1 MPPGDKIYLHYLF
14 RPYVQ
19 TDEHLLWVGE
29 PQKNRYLGLQPKPQI
44 LKKLIFTHWRVPLIY
59 ALLYPFTPIN
69 LSALPFGDYLFLL
82 DILWLVS
89 SIALVW
95 FLISSIFRIGKE
107 YYAISTKR
115 LLVMRRMLWNRVN
128 AAPLG
133 LLPEFRLDSQ
143 ANKSLSIRF
152 APMRIEE
159 KKFRGR
165 IIQIEH
171 HRPDLVALS
180 REEAQTA
187 YRFLQNSKN
196 AILDQRAREIGLLK

>member
-19 TDEHLLWVGE
+19 TDEYLLWVGE
-29 PQKNRYLGLQPKPQI
+29 PQKNRYLDLQPKPQI
-44 LKKLIFTHWRVPLIY
+44 LKKLVFTHWRISILY

-69 LSALPFGDYLFLL
+69 LSQLPFGEYLFVL
-82 DILWLVS
+82 DILWLVCLLLL
-89 SIALVW
+89 AW
-95 FLISSIFRIGKE
+95 FLISSIFRIGQE

-115 LLVMRRMLWNRVN
+115 LLVMRRLLWNRVD

-152 APMRIEE
+152 AAMRIEE
-159 KKFRGR
+159 KKFRHKK
-165 IIQIEH
+165 ILIEH
-171 HRPDLVALS
+171 HRPDLVGLS

-187 YRFLQNSKN
+187 YRFLQHSKN